1 MSKPGC
7 VSRGVYEQV
16 VWERNVAMQQL
27 DEHGIPF
34 GGIAPDVKKIVR
46 CKNRVHENLTTCPF
60 CYIENQSLIF
70 VNHDPNFYCGK
81 GESDVVEKCNE
92 TSALLLKPGDEV
104 WAIDR
109 TEYGEAID
117 VTGYMY
123 LATVGK
129 YVIATSYIND
139 LDDVEETLYYH
150 MSECRDHIE
159 THLVVLELSDCYST
173 KDEAVEQWKK
183 E

>member
-1 MSKPGC
+1 MSKSDS
-7 VSRGVYEQV
+7 VSRGVYDQV

-27 DEHGIPF
+27 NEHGIPF

-46 CKNRVHENLTTCPF
+46 CKDCVHDNLTTCPL
-60 CYIENQSLIF
+60 CYIEKQSLIF

-81 GESDVVEKCNE
+81 GETDKVVRNDAP
-92 TSALLLKPGDEV
+92 TLLLKPGDEV
-104 WAIDR
+104 WSIDR
-109 TEYGEAID
+109 TEYGEAVD

>member
-1 MSKPGC
+1 MSKSDS
-7 VSRGVYEQV
+7 VSRNVYEQV
-16 VWERNVAMQQL
+16 AWERNIAMQQL
-27 DEHGIPF
+27 NEHGIPF

-46 CKNRVHENLTTCPF
+46 CKNCVHENLTTCPL

-81 GESDVVEKCNE
+81 GESNVVGKDD
-92 TSALLLKPGDEV
+92 TSTLLLKPGDEV

-109 TEYGEAID
+109 TEYGEAVD

-123 LATVGK
+123 LATVGN

-139 LDDVEETLYYH
+139 LENVEETLYHH
-150 MSECRDHIE
+150 MSECRDNIE

-173 KDEAVEQWKK
+173 KDEATEQWKK